1 MLISASPSAPS
12 IITPSRF
19 PQHAF
24 LFPFWPQY
32 INLHDLASL
41 IASAKKTFLTPKS
54 QEKMGLEISEDQFRP
69 ITPVRVVIPIPR
81 ALNNTK
87 EEEEEEA
94 AAAEELLH
102 LEHEEECHTPKS
114 PAAHVMAKQ
123 PPLVCLPL
131 PKKPRQA
138 ARRNFRRLWLFQV
151 PDDLESLFMVI
162 TGTKTSA
169 KKIRTS

>member
-1 MLISASPSAPS
+1 MCSLV
-12 IITPSRF
+12 
-19 PQHAF
+19 
-24 LFPFWPQY
+24 Y
-32 INLHDLASL
+32 ILAC
-41 IASAKKTFLTPKS
+41 SAKKTFLTPKS
-54 QEKMGLEISEDQFRP
+54 QEKMGLDISEDQFRP

-87 EEEEEEA
+87 EEEEEEEA

-123 PPLVCLPL
+123 PPLVCPPP

-138 ARRNFRRLWLFQV
+138 ARRNFRRLWPSQSQCFFKV
-151 PDDLESLFMVI
+151 PDNLESLFMVI
-162 TGTKTSA
+162 TGTNTPA